1 MSTIEIKKSL
11 HNYINV
17 ADEQFL
23 KAIYA
28 LMQYDKSKEESF
40 ELTNEQK
47 KILDTRRL
55 NHKNGKSKSYTWSEV
70 KQRAKAALNK

>member
-11 HNYINV
+11 HNYINI

-28 LMQYDKSKEESF
+28 LMQYDLSKDGF

-47 KILDTRRL
+47 KILDARRI
-55 NHKNGKSKSYTWSEV
+55 NHKNGKSKSYTWAEV
-70 KQRAKAALNK
+70 KQRAKAALDK